1 MRTVG
6 NNSSIRKFST
16 VKVTKPTPTI
26 TPVKPVVQEAYAD
39 TGNVGTLVPPENK
52 SVANQVIQGIQNQ
65 FLDYQGIVNPEY
77 QNKSILNQVIDSSIQ
92 GDFDRAGNLI
102 KDNPIRFA
110 TNVGVEVVTSVI
122 PVAPVLKALKLAN
135 VGSKVISKGGKV
147 GEKVVDKVDESI
159 DYFVRYGERRKI
171 TRKYG
176 KNVPEQVKDDFDLGA
191 KSIVSDNIDKISGK
205 IENTKV
211 VQKMK
216 SRSIGNKKFNMYQI
230 IGADDKGKPFFSPWM
245 KAGGIDPVFAFKAVE
260 ESPLGKSGVF
270 IRKTK
275 MKGKDVNKYSANVI
289 YETRGKGD
297 DGVKL
302 YDVYPKKIIE
312 KNVVKT
318 IGDMPYT
325 HLDDPTR
332 WQFLEKAN
340 MDFFLTRERNP
351 TYVLTPFRVNTKAK
365 VIKPK
370 DIDKGLAKEMVSYNE
385 NSEALYDWALRKRE
399 LMGNKSLQEKYAELA
414 PNNETIDFNRVISY
428 MEDIRKANKIKAV
441 MGGTSLGLSS
451 SQKTTSL
458 RKNNKKRNQF

>member
-16 VKVTKPTPTI
+16 VKVTKPTPTT

-135 VGSKVISKGGKV
+135 VGSKVVSKAVVV
-147 GEKVVDKVDESI
+147 GEKVIGPSKVNKIIDKVELSK
-159 DYFVRYGERRKI
+159 V
-171 TRKYG
+171 G
-176 KNVPEQVKDDFDLGA
+176 KTLN
-191 KSIVSDNIDKISGK
+191 N
-205 IENTKV
+205 
-211 VQKMK
+211 
-216 SRSIGNKKFNMYQI
+216 NKKVNMYQV
-230 IGADDKGKPFFSPWM
+230 IGADEKGNPYFSPWM
-245 KAGGIDPVFAFKAVE
+245 KAGSIDPVFAFKAVA
-260 ESPLGKSGVF
+260 ESPLGKSGVY

-275 MKGKDVNKYSANVI
+275 MKRKDTIKYSANI
-289 YETRGKGD
+289 IRLDGDRPTRP
-297 DGVKL
+297 VKL
-302 YDVYPKKIIE
+302 YDIYPKQLIE
-312 KNVVKT
+312 KNKIPT
-318 IGDMPYT
+318 IGDKITSPWYNESGKLANPEF
-325 HLDDPTR
+325 LDNVNMAY
-332 WQFLEKAN
+332 FL
-340 MDFFLTRERNP
+340 DRSRNP
-351 TYVLTPFRVNTKAK
+351 RYVLTPIKVNVKAK
-365 VIKPK
+365 TIKPK
-370 DIDKGLAKEMVSYNE
+370 NIDKGLAKEMVSYNE
-385 NSEALYDWALRKRE
+385 DTKSLYDWALRKRE
-399 LMGNKSLQEKYAELA
+399 GMDKSLQEKYAELA

-428 MEDIRKANKIKAV
+428 VENIRKANKIKAV